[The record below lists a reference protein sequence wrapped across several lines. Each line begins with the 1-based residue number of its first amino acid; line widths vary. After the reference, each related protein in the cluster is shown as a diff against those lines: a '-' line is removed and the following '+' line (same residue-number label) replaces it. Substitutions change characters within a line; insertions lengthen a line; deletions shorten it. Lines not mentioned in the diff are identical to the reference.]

1 MDVMTKENT
10 ATGWDELNLG
20 DYFNIFFKRRKSIV
34 SLAVAVG
41 IVAAAISLVLPKT
54 YTATAVVMPPGPGSS
69 LLGGVSMGSPISGDI
84 SSLFGGV
91 TDETNRFLAILKSRT
106 MATSVIHQFNLM
118 ERYKKSYLEDAIHTL
133 EGMTDVSVDD
143 EGMIGVE
150 VSARTGF
157 LHFPTSEEEARS
169 LCADMTNF
177 IIDELDRINAE
188 LQTQQAKYTRL
199 LIENIYNSNKTELQ
213 EIEEEMKVY
222 GETYGIISLPDQVS
236 AAILAAA
243 ALEEQITLKEV
254 ELVAARIMM
263 DPGHPEVQGLE
274 IQLREF
280 RKKLADMKFGG
291 QEPDSLAIFPLF
303 HQAPELGVMYGRL
316 TRRMEAESLLYQFL
330 TQQYEQAKVEE
341 AKETPTVQ
349 VLDQAVVP
357 MRKSKPTRML
367 IVLASV
373 FLAGAIQVFYIL
385 VKERKIVIDT
395 L

>member
-1 MDVMTKENT
+1 MKENT

-20 DYFNIFFKRRKSIV
+20 DYLNIFLKRRKSIV

-41 IVAAAISLVLPKT
+41 IVATAISLVLPKT

-69 LLGGVSMGSPISGDI
+69 LLAGVSMGSPISDI

-106 MATSVIHQFNLM
+106 MAASVIHQFNLM

-133 EGMTDVSVDD
+133 EEMMNVSVDD

-157 LHFPTSEEEARS
+157 LHFPASEEVART
-169 LCADMTNF
+169 LCADMANF

-199 LIENIYNSNKTELQ
+199 LIENIYNRNKTELQ

-254 ELVAARIMM
+254 ELVAARRVM
-263 DPGHPEVQGLE
+263 DPGRPEVQDLE

-280 RKKLADMKFGG
+280 RKKLGEMKFGG

-303 HQAPELGVMYGRL
+303 HQAPELGVMYVRL

-330 TQQYEQAKVEE
+330 TQQYEQAKVQE
-341 AKETPTVQ
+341 AKDTPTVQ
-349 VLDQAVVP
+349 VLDRAVVP
-357 MRKSKPTRML
+357 MRKSKPSRVL
-367 IVLASV
+367 IVLVSA
-373 FLAGAIQVFYIL
+373 LGALTLQGFYIL
-385 VKERKIVIDT
+385 TREMNLNVKSI
-395 L
+395 

>member
-69 LLGGVSMGSPISGDI
+69 LLAGVSMGSPISDI

-106 MATSVIHQFNLM
+106 MAASVIHQFNLM

-157 LHFPTSEEEARS
+157 LHSPASEEEART
-169 LCADMTNF
+169 LCADVANF
-177 IIDELDRINAE
+177 IIDELDRISAE

-199 LIENIYNSNKTELQ
+199 LIENLYNRNKTELQ

-236 AAILAAA
+236 AAILTAA
-243 ALEEQITLKEV
+243 ALEERITLKEV
-254 ELVAARIMM
+254 ALVAARRMM
-263 DPGHPEVQGLE
+263 DPGHPEVQDLE

-280 RKKLADMKFGG
+280 RKKLAEMKFGG
-291 QEPDSLAIFPLF
+291 QGPDSLAIFPLF
-303 HQAPELGVMYGRL
+303 NQAPELGVMYVRL

-330 TQQYEQAKVEE
+330 TQQYEQAKVQE
-341 AKETPTVQ
+341 AKDTPTVQ
-349 VLDQAVVP
+349 VLDRAVVP
-357 MRKSKPTRML
+357 MRKSKPSRMM

-385 VKERKIVIDT
+385 VKERKIVIGT